1 LRGAPAR
8 ATLGADLTT
17 GARTMSE
24 PRGGIETE
32 RLNGGD
38 VEARTT
44 PEPASRWEDF
54 IDIFYAPSTVF
65 ARRAMSGF
73 FLPMI
78 VVTLVAGALFLVNT
92 NVWSQVMDA
101 EMARAMARQ
110 SRTLTPEQMEQ
121 ARKVGGMISKIG
133 VLIFIPLGIFFTGLA
148 LWLVGKLFEAK
159 ETFGQALMVASY
171 AYLPRVLEGIATS
184 IQGLLLDPST
194 FTGRWK
200 LSLGLGRFL
209 DPDTASPM
217 LLALLGRVD
226 VFTIWVTVLLAIG
239 LAVVGRIPR
248 SRAAI
253 AGALVWVLGAIPM
266 LLQARQ

>member
-1 LRGAPAR
+1 MSEPTDGGAEVERPQGGDAPAR
-8 ATLGADLTT
+8 A
-17 GARTMSE
+17 
-24 PRGGIETE
+24 
-32 RLNGGD
+32 
-38 VEARTT
+38 T

-65 ARRAMSGF
+65 ARRATSGF
-73 FLPMI
+73 FLPMV
-78 VVTLVAGALFLVNT
+78 VVTLAAGALFLLNT

-101 EMARAMARQ
+101 EMTRALARQ
-110 SRTLTPEQMEQ
+110 SQTLTAEQLEK
-121 ARKVGGMISKIG
+121 ARAVGGMISKIG
-133 VLIFIPLGIFFTGLA
+133 VLVFIPIGIFFTGVA

-209 DPDTASPM
+209 DPDTASPV
-217 LLALLGRVD
+217 LLALLGRID

-248 SRAAI
+248 SRAAM
-253 AGALVWVLGAIPM
+253 AGALVWLLGAIPL
-266 LLQARQ
+266 LLQARR